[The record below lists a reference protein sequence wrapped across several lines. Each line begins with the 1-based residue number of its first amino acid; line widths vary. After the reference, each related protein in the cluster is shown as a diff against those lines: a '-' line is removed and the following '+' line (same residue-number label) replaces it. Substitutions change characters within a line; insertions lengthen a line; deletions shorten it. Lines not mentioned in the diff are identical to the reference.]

1 MVRGTVG
8 PEGARLSYLAAEDG
22 AGGETILLIHGAG
35 VSARSWIHQL
45 ERPDELNERIHT
57 FVRAGAPAAPRR
69 IVPVGWRAVRPVL
82 RSLLGRTRAALRD
95 RWRTRAEG

>member
-45 ERPDELNERIHT
+45 EGL
-57 FVRAGAPAAPRR
+57 AGTLRVLALDLPGRGDSAPIPEPSVEGYAESAHR
-69 IVPVGWRAVRPVL
+69 
-82 RSLLGRTRAALRD
+82 LLA
-95 RWRTRAEG
+95 